1 MINAKEAKTIS
12 RSVNLDTQILDKIS
26 YNIVEAAGKGKYDI
40 SITSILYNL
49 HNNYDY
55 VEYLRELG
63 YEVKYRNYGIHV
75 YW

>member
-12 RSVNLDTQILDKIS
+12 KSINLDTQILDKIS
-26 YNIVEAAGKGKYDI
+26 YNIVEAASKGKYDI